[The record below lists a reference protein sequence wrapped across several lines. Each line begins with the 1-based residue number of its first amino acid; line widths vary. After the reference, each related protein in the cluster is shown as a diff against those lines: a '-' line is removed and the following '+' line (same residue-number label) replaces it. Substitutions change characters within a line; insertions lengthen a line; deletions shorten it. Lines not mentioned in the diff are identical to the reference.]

1 MGYKTVK
8 SHSILKTETITVA
21 KQFSV
26 DFLSIYRPIF
36 VSFENQLVFGFS
48 ILDQG

>member
-1 MGYKTVK
+1 MGYKTV
-8 SHSILKTETITVA
+8 LKTETITVA
-21 KQFSV
+21 KQFLV
-26 DFLSIYRPIF
+26 DFLLIYRPIF